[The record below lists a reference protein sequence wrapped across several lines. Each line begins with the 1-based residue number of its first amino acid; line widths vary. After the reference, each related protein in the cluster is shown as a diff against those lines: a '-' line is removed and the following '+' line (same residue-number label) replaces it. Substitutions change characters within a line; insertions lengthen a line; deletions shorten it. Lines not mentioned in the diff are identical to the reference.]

1 MYIIS
6 FDGREDTE
14 IDRASR
20 KKMLEKARKKDPYQS
35 VEIHTYSRDE
45 WFDLVKKLSQV
56 GINVHKNGK
65 VK

>member
-14 IDRASR
+14 VERASR
-20 KKMLEKARKKDPYQS
+20 KKMLEKIKQKKIYQS

-45 WFDLVKKLSQV
+45 WIDLVKKLADI

>member
-14 IDRASR
+14 LERASR
-20 KKMLEKARKKDPYQS
+20 KKMLEKVKQKELYQS

-45 WFDLVKKLSQV
+45 WIDLVKKLADI

>member
-14 IDRASR
+14 VERASR
-20 KKMLEKARKKDPYQS
+20 KKMLEKVKQKELYQS

-45 WFDLVKKLSQV
+45 WIDLVKKLSEV
-56 GINVHKNGK
+56 GINVHKDGK

>member
-6 FDGREDTE
+6 FDGREDTQAE
-14 IDRASR
+14 RASR
-20 KKMLEKARKKDPYQS
+20 EKMLEETREKKLYHS

-45 WFDLVKKLSQV
+45 WIDLVKKLADV
-56 GINVHKNGK
+56 GINVHKHGK

>member
-14 IDRASR
+14 VERASR
-20 KKMLEKARKKDPYQS
+20 KKMLEKIKQKKIYQS

-45 WFDLVKKLSQV
+45 WVDLVKKLSEA
-56 GINVHKNGK
+56 GINVHKDGK

>member
-14 IDRASR
+14 VERASR
-20 KKMLEKARKKDPYQS
+20 KKMLEKVKQKELYQS

-45 WFDLVKKLSQV
+45 WIDLVKKLSKV
-56 GINVHKNGK
+56 GINVHKDGK

>member
-14 IDRASR
+14 AEIASR
-20 KKMLEKARKKDPYQS
+20 KKMLEKARQKDPYQS

-45 WFDLVKKLSQV
+45 WIDLVKKLSQV
-56 GINVHKNGK
+56 GINVHKTGK

>member
-14 IDRASR
+14 VERASR
-20 KKMLEKARKKDPYQS
+20 KKMLERAREKKLYQS
-35 VEIHTYSRDE
+35 VEIHTYSREE
-45 WFDLVKKLSQV
+45 WISLVQKLAEV
-56 GINVHKNGK
+56 GINVHKHGK

>member
-14 IDRASR
+14 VERASR
-20 KKMLEKARKKDPYQS
+20 KKMLEKVKHKELYQS

-45 WFDLVKKLSQV
+45 WVDLVKKLSEV
-56 GINVHKNGK
+56 GINVHKDGK